1 VAPDLARARR
11 LIAASGSRGARVQVW
26 GWTRYL
32 RVIRYAGSVLRHLGY
47 RVRIRAVPD
56 VPDYFHYVNN
66 TRHHVQVGFYGWF
79 ADFLTPSS
87 FFDPFTC
94 AHLVRNSS
102 YNLNPSQL
110 CDQTVEAGYHA
121 ALAARGTEANAR
133 WADLDR
139 RVLAAAPAV
148 PLFTRRSLMLLS
160 DRVGNAQM
168 HQTIGPLLDQ
178 FWVR

>member
-1 VAPDLARARR
+1 
-11 LIAASGSRGARVQVW
+11 VQVW
-26 GWTRYL
+26 GWRRYR
-32 RVIRYAGSVLRHLGY
+32 RVIRYAGGVLRHLGY
-47 RVRIRAVPD
+47 RVRIRVVPD
-56 VPDYFHYVNN
+56 VADYFDYVND

-79 ADFLTPSS
+79 ADFLTPSN

-94 AHLVRNSS
+94 GHVVRNSS
-102 YNLNPSQL
+102 SNVNPSEF
-110 CDQTVEAGYHA
+110 CDRAVEAGNDA
-121 ALAARGTEANAR
+121 ALAARGSDANAR

-139 RVLAAAPAV
+139 RVLAAAPVV

-168 HQTIGPLLDQ
+168 HQALGPLLDQ